1 MLLCG
6 SDQQKKKKNVHIFH
20 ANYRLLMKHANYED
34 K

>member
-6 SDQQKKKKNVHIFH
+6 SDQQKKKNVHIFH